1 MATAQATIS
10 RGFRS
15 MPLPAIAA
23 FTAMGLFIILIG
35 FFGASSGFKSGAVP
49 VGLLVS
55 GSVAAVA
62 FHVVMFLVVAAM
74 PAPSWA
80 KAAGYGWLVV
90 DIACSVMTL
99 NGVAASITTPLRYG
113 GPHPGW
119 HLDRGGGVAGRRAG
133 AIRRRGI
140 SNLPCWL
147 LVHRPVGSVCSL
159 CTSDHFD
166 DRVAAIGGPDPAARL
181 RRT

>member
-1 MATAQATIS
+1 VATAQATIA

-23 FTAMGLFIILIG
+23 FTAMGLFIILMG
-35 FFGASSGFKSGAVP
+35 LFGASSGFKSAAVP

-55 GSVAAVA
+55 VSLVAVA
-62 FHVVMFLVVAAM
+62 FHLVMFLVVAAM

-90 DIACSVMTL
+90 DIACSIMTL

-113 GPHPGW
+113 GHIPAGIW
-119 HLDRGGGVAGRRAG
+119 IAAAAWQAGGVVRYVGVALAICLAGYSFIAPWVPFVG
-133 AIRRRGI
+133 FVPAIILMIAWLPLVGRTLLRG
-140 SNLPCWL
+140 
-147 LVHRPVGSVCSL
+147 
-159 CTSDHFD
+159 
-166 DRVAAIGGPDPAARL
+166 
-181 RRT
+181 